1 MNLRSVSARLRMGLL
16 AIFRRHSFVPAQTS
30 LPEPQTQLLRA
41 LLCGDTLKSHR
52 YLEGGK
58 EYRLHPLNGEA
69 TRVQAQLVRSLE
81 EKGFLLS
88 NQKFPAATL
97 ILTEQGRRAA
107 QEANDA
113 AGASP
118 TSSNLVAIP

>member
-1 MNLRSVSARLRMGLL
+1 MNLRDATVLLRMSIGV
-16 AIFRRHSFVPAQTS
+16 IFRRRPITPALAFLSAAETR
-30 LPEPQTQLLRA
+30 LLQA
-41 LLCGDTLKSHR
+41 ILSGDTLKSHR

-58 EYRLHPLNGEA
+58 EHRLHPLNGEA

-97 ILTEQGRRAA
+97 ILTERGRRTA
-107 QEANDA
+107 QEANEA
-113 AGASP
+113 AEASP